1 MTRLRSALAAVLVAA
16 VVAGCGGGDD
26 GGAKPYKEPKGPADE
41 TLNIEAGNFYFKPKN
56 ITTNAGIVDI
66 DVKSVEGT
74 HTFVF
79 DNGKVP
85 GYQLEMNTG
94 QSDAKKVKLAPGK
107 YVFYCDILGHR
118 AQGMEGTLT
127 VK

>member
-1 MTRLRSALAAVLVAA
+1 VTRLRSALAAVLVAA
-16 VVAGCGGGDD
+16 VVVSCGGGGD
-26 GGAKPYKEPKGPADE
+26 GGTKPYKEPKGPADE
-41 TLNIEAGNFYFKPKN
+41 TLDIEAGNFYFKPKN
-56 ITTNAGIVDI
+56 PTANAGIIDI

-79 DNGKVP
+79 DNDKVP
-85 GYQLEMNTG
+85 GYQLEVNSG
-94 QSDAKKVKLAPGK
+94 QSDAKKVKLEPGK
-107 YVFYCDILGHR
+107 YAFYCDILGHR

>member
-1 MTRLRSALAAVLVAA
+1 VTRVRGALAAVLVAV
-16 VVAGCGGGDD
+16 VVASCGGGGDS
-26 GGAKPYKEPKGPADE
+26 GAKPYKEPKGPADE
-41 TLNIEAGNFYFKPKN
+41 TLNVEAGNFYFKPKN

-66 DVKSVEGT
+66 DLEGVEGT

-79 DNGKVP
+79 DDGKVP
-85 GYQLEMNTG
+85 GYQLEVNSG

>member
-1 MTRLRSALAAVLVAA
+1 MTRLHSAVA
-16 VVAGCGGGDD
+16 VVVMAVVVASCGGGGD
-26 GGAKPYKEPKGPADE
+26 GGAKPFKEPKGAADE
-41 TLNIEAGNFYFKPKN
+41 TLKVEAGNFYFKPKN
-56 ITTNAGIVDI
+56 PTANAGIVDI
-66 DVKSVEGT
+66 DLNSVEGT

-79 DNGKVP
+79 DDGKVP
-85 GYQLEMNTG
+85 GYQLEVNSG
-94 QSDAKKVKLAPGK
+94 QSDAKKVKLEPGK

>member
-1 MTRLRSALAAVLVAA
+1 VTRLRSAVAAVLVAA
-16 VVAGCGGGDD
+16 VVAGCGGGGD

-41 TLNIEAGNFYFKPKN
+41 TLDIEAGNFYFKPKN
-56 ITTNAGIVDI
+56 PSVNAGIVNI
-66 DVKSVEGT
+66 DLESVEGT

-85 GYQLEMNTG
+85 GYQLEVNSG